1 MSYYPADVGRTMLKG
16 GQRVTIEF
24 PDLHYNRATV
34 LKYLE
39 EYGAA
44 PASRLHPVTRRR
56 YGTAIQEFKRAEATD
71 ASFLTPTCH
80 SAELAAFCGSV
91 VEAVAGK
98 CKVSASRLMQMQ
110 GTIKSSIA
118 AGQAHGQHRL
128 LPLVSIAQLQQQ
140 GEQAGANC
148 RLEVMVLRTMQCDSQ
163 ASITAIVMDVDATVA
178 ALSLLT
184 DPDLLRPGDML
195 SLPAPPP
202 PRQVKWDVH
211 DGAAADSF
219 PLIRVDDVTCAF
231 TPLPRFPS
239 SSVIIALS
247 APYPNPNNY
256 NFPMNVHPLPPFPAV
271 PRSCIRNGKE
281 ALKVAARARLCAA
294 FFARSCAACRRGR

>member
-1 MSYYPADVGRTMLKG
+1 
-16 GQRVTIEF
+16 
-24 PDLHYNRATV
+24 
-34 LKYLE
+34 
-39 EYGAA
+39 
-44 PASRLHPVTRRR
+44 
-56 YGTAIQEFKRAEATD
+56 
-71 ASFLTPTCH
+71 
-80 SAELAAFCGSV
+80 V

-98 CKVSASRLMQMQ
+98 CKVSPSRLLQMQ

-118 AGQAHGQHRL
+118 AAQAHGQHRL
-128 LPLVSIAQLQQQ
+128 LPLVSIAQLQQL

-202 PRQVKWDVH
+202 PRQVKWDTP

-219 PLIRVDDVTCAF
+219 PLIRVDDVTCAL
-231 TPLPRFPS
+231 TPMSCFRF
-239 SSVIIALS
+239 SSVQLHPQIPIL
-247 APYPNPNNY
+247 NPNCY
-256 NFPMNVHPLPPFPAV
+256 NFH
-271 PRSCIRNGKE
+271 
-281 ALKVAARARLCAA
+281 
-294 FFARSCAACRRGR
+294 